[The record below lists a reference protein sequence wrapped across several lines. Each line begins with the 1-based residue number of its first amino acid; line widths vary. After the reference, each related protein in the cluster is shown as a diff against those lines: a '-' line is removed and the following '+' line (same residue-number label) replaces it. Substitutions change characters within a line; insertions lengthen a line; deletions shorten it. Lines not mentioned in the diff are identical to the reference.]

1 MSIFDPY
8 VEKFLPGRVVD
19 NTGGD
24 GDEGPVTS
32 VVGEAHYVSYVVV
45 RQPDGRPDE
54 NSKDSLEGR
63 PKGGPVVEVLHQEEH
78 DTPYEAGKAFGR
90 MLALAPERKKERPP
104 GEADP
109 IERLAW
115 EQDVE
120 RARMDMARM
129 QVAMED
135 NPEMGAEEI
144 IREGLDRPPEER
156 H

>member
-24 GDEGPVTS
+24 DNEGPVTS
-32 VVGEAHYVSYVVV
+32 VVGDIHYVSYIVARDPEVE
-45 RQPDGRPDE
+45 GG
-54 NSKDSLEGR
+54 KD
-63 PKGGPVVEVLHQEEH
+63 PVIEVLHQEEH

-120 RARMDMARM
+120 SARMDMARM

-135 NPEMGAEEI
+135 NPEMSAEEI
-144 IREGLDRPPEER
+144 IREELDRPPEER

>member
-1 MSIFDPY
+1 MSVFDPY
-8 VEKFLPGRVVD
+8 VEKFLPGRVTD

-24 GDEGPVTS
+24 GNEGPVTS
-32 VVGEAHYVSYVVV
+32 VVGETFYVSYVVV
-45 RQPDGRPDE
+45 RGPDGDP
-54 NSKDSLEGR
+54 
-63 PKGGPVVEVLHQEEH
+63 GGDPVVEVIHQEEH

-109 IERLAW
+109 VERLAW
-115 EQDVE
+115 EQDVD

-129 QVAMED
+129 QVAME
-135 NPEMGAEEI
+135 NHPEMGAEEI

-156 H
+156 P

>member
-32 VVGEAHYVSYVVV
+32 VVGETHYVSYVVV
-45 RQPDGRPDE
+45 RQTEGGADGNPNGSPTGD
-54 NSKDSLEGR
+54 
-63 PKGGPVVEVLHQEEH
+63 PVVEVLYQEEH

-90 MLALAPERKKERPP
+90 MLVLAPERKKERPP
-104 GEADP
+104 DEADP

-115 EQDVE
+115 EQDVD
-120 RARMDMARM
+120 RARMDLARM

-135 NPEMGAEEI
+135 NPEMDAEEI
-144 IREGLDRPPEER
+144 IREGLDRPPGER
-156 H
+156 S